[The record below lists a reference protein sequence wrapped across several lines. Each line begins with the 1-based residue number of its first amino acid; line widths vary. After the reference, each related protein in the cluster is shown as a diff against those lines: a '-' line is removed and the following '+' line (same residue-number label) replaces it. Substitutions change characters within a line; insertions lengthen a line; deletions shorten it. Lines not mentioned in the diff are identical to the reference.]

1 MSSLWMSI
9 PSLLGDM
16 IVDVGSDV
24 NVNSVY
30 CIKIDWDV
38 LCTMDM
44 SEKSWKKKVSLRDRV
59 RSYSF

>member
-1 MSSLWMSI
+1 M
-9 PSLLGDM
+9 LGDM

-38 LCTMDM
+38 LCTMNM